1 MKPGKRIKTVLIIVI
16 IVAAAIL
23 IGIAAYVGRLYSR
36 INKVTASEPQ
46 ERIPRSEETFEINTS
61 EPDTIEVEEVEELFD
76 VDSIDMM
83 ETDEI
88 KNILLIGQ
96 DAREGEERQRSDTMI
111 ICSINTH
118 TNKVTLASLMRDMY
132 VPIPG
137 YSNNRI
143 NAAYV
148 FGGMELLDEV
158 IEQDFGIPIDGN
170 IEVDFEGFVEAM
182 DVIGGIDIELSGEE
196 AGYISTGGWEDQGE
210 YGNDGTWD
218 LQEGMN
224 TLTPAQA
231 LSFARIRHVGNS
243 DWERTDRQRRVIM
256 AAFSKISSSSTAKQ
270 LSVADSILPYIT
282 TDLSGKEL
290 LSYVKTIS
298 EAGITNFE
306 SYRIPADGTYTSENI
321 SGMSV
326 LVPDLVK
333 NSELLKEYL
342 YGKGVE
348 PEIKEKDDEDEKTE
362 KDPDDKTGT
371 KTSSAKRNKS
381 GSSGSENNS
390 SGTADTTA
398 NTNTNTYAANNY
410 DYNSYAGTAVQQAP
424 APAAADTA
432 APDASGDVVQPAA
445 DGGDAGQNILIEE
458 EANTEPAGQD
468 SGALPADAGATDPN
482 AGTVDAGGT
491 DAGQAADA
499 GGDAGSVG
507 GDAGTAGTDAAAAD
521 AGTGA
526 AEAAPAAEAPAA
538 APEPAPAAEAPVV
551 QEAPAADPIPA
562 EGGA

>member
-16 IVAAAIL
+16 IVAAAVL
-23 IGIAAYVGRLYSR
+23 IGIAAYVGRLYSK

-46 ERIPRSEETFEINTS
+46 VRIPRSEETFEVNTD
-61 EPDTIEVEEVEELFD
+61 EPDTIKVEEVEELFD

-83 ETDEI
+83 DADEI

-118 TNKVTLASLMRDMY
+118 TKKVTLASLMRDMY

-143 NAAYV
+143 NAAYA

-256 AAFSKISSSSTAKQ
+256 AAFNKISSASTAKQ

-290 LSYVKTIS
+290 LKYVKTIS

-306 SYRIPADGTYTSENI
+306 SYRIPVDGTYSSENI

-342 YGKGVE
+342 YGKGVD
-348 PEIKEKDDEDEKTE
+348 PEIKEDEEDGEEAE

-371 KTSSAKRNKS
+371 KTTASKNKS
-381 GSSGSENNS
+381 KNKESENNAAGGS
-390 SGTADTTA
+390 TGSGTA
-398 NTNTNTYAANNY
+398 NANNY
-410 DYNSYAGTAVQQAP
+410 SAPTYVANDYGYNAGGGAVQQAAAP
-424 APAAADTA
+424 AATAAPAEPAATPAAAD
-432 APDASGDVVQPAA
+432 PAA
-445 DGGDAGQNILIEE
+445 AGGDAGQTILIDEGDTT
-458 EANTEPAGQD
+458 A
-468 SGALPADAGATDPN
+468 PADAGGDV
-482 AGTVDAGGT
+482 GTVDAGGAAPA
-491 DAGQAADA
+491 DSGAADTA
-499 GGDAGSVG
+499 PAAPADTG
-507 GDAGTAGTDAAAAD
+507 AGTADTAP
-521 AGTGA
+521 A
-526 AEAAPAAEAPAA
+526 AEVPAAPAAEAPAA
-538 APEPAPAAEAPVV
+538 PEPVAAAEVPAA
-551 QEAPAADPIPA
+551 PIPA

>member
-1 MKPGKRIKTVLIIVI
+1 MKPGKRIKTILIIII

-23 IGIAAYVGRLYSR
+23 IGIAAYVARLYSR
-36 INKVTASEPQ
+36 INKVTASAPQ
-46 ERIPRSEETFEINTS
+46 ERIPRSEETFEVNTD
-61 EPDTIEVEEVEELFD
+61 EPDTIEEKEVEELFD

-83 ETDEI
+83 EADEI

-143 NAAYV
+143 NAAYA
-148 FGGMELLDEV
+148 FGGMDLLDEV
-158 IEQDFGIPIDGN
+158 IEQDFGVPIDGN

-306 SYRIPADGTYTSENI
+306 SYRIPVDGYYSSENI
-321 SGMSV
+321 NGMSV

-348 PEIKEKDDEDEKTE
+348 PELHDKDDEDSEAE
-362 KDPDDKTGT
+362 DADADEAGG
-371 KTSSAKRNKS
+371 KTSD
-381 GSSGSENNS
+381 G
-390 SGTADTTA
+390 SGTRNRTGSRTGNSNTGA
-398 NTNTNTYAANNY
+398 NTNTYNTSAYTADTYSYNTYG
-410 DYNSYAGTAVQQAP
+410 GTVQQAP
-424 APAAADTA
+424 VPAAAETAQTDTSG
-432 APDASGDVVQPAA
+432 DNGQASGN
-445 DGGDAGQNILIEE
+445 GNGDTGQNILIEE
-458 EANTEPAGQD
+458 DAGAEPAGGESGTEPA
-468 SGALPADAGATDPN
+468 ADPN
-482 AGTVDAGGT
+482 AGGT
-491 DAGQAADA
+491 DAGQAAADG
-499 GGDAGSVG
+499 GGDTGS
-507 GDAGTAGTDAAAAD
+507 APAETAPAETAP
-521 AGTGA
+521 
-526 AEAAPAAEAPAA
+526 AEAASAAEVQA
-538 APEPAPAAEAPVV
+538 APEPAPAAEAPAV
-551 QEAPAADPIPA
+551 QEVPAADPIPA

>member
-1 MKPGKRIKTVLIIVI
+1 MKPGKPFKIVLIII
-16 IVAAAIL
+16 LIAAAAVL
-23 IGIAAYVGRLYSR
+23 AGIGIYAGRLYSKL
-36 INKVTASEPQ
+36 NKVTVSEPR
-46 ERIPRSEETFEINTS
+46 ERIPRSEETFEVNTD

-83 ETDEI
+83 ESDSI

-118 TNKVTLASLMRDMY
+118 TKKVTLASLMRDMY

-143 NAAYV
+143 NAAYA

-170 IEVDFEGFVEAM
+170 VEVDFEGFVEAM
-182 DVIGGIDIELSGEE
+182 DVIGGIEIELSGEE

-210 YGNDGTWD
+210 YGNDGTWN

-256 AAFSKISSSSTAKQ
+256 AAFNKISSSSTAKQ
-270 LSVADSILPYIT
+270 LSIADSILPYIT
-282 TDLSGKEL
+282 TDLSGREL

-298 EAGITNFE
+298 EAGIKNFE
-306 SYRIPADGTYTSENI
+306 SYRIPADGTYSSENI

-342 YGKGVE
+342 YGKDGE
-348 PEIKEKDDEDEKTE
+348 PEIKDKDDEEGEETE
-362 KDPDDKTGT
+362 KDLDDKTGT
-371 KTSSAKRNKS
+371 KTTAAKNKS
-381 GSSGSENNS
+381 KAKNKDAGNTASGG
-390 SGTADTTA
+390 SGTG
-398 NTNTNTYAANNY
+398 NTNTNANTYVADNY
-410 DYNSYAGTAVQQAP
+410 DYANYGGGTVQQTAPADTGTADNDGNNGQAP
-424 APAAADTA
+424 AEVTDPN
-432 APDASGDVVQPAA
+432 
-445 DGGDAGQNILIEE
+445 AGQNILIDDG
-458 EANTEPAGQD
+458 EAPADGG
-468 SGALPADAGATDPN
+468 SGTSPADAGGNAGGTDPN
-482 AGTVDAGGT
+482 AGGT
-491 DAGQAADA
+491 DAGQAAPADNGGATDTVPADTGA
-499 GGDAGSVG
+499 GG
-507 GDAGTAGTDAAAAD
+507 GTDAAPAAD
-521 AGTGA
+521 V
-526 AEAAPAAEAPAA
+526 PAA
-538 APEPAPAAEAPVV
+538 EPAPAAEV
-551 QEAPAADPIPA
+551 PAAPEPVAVAVVPA
-562 EGGA
+562 APSPA

>member
-1 MKPGKRIKTVLIIVI
+1 MKPGKRIKTVLIIVA
-16 IVAAAIL
+16 IVAAAVL
-23 IGIAAYVGRLYSR
+23 IGIACYVGRLYSR
-36 INKVTASEPQ
+36 INKVTATAPQ
-46 ERIPRSEETFEINTS
+46 ERIPRSEETFEVNTD
-61 EPDTIEVEEVEELFD
+61 EPDTIEQEEVEELFD

-83 ETDEI
+83 KADEI

-143 NAAYV
+143 NAAYA

-158 IEQDFGIPIDGN
+158 IEQDFGVPIDGN
-170 IEVDFEGFVEAM
+170 IEVDFEGFVNAM

-196 AGYISTGGWEDQGE
+196 AGYISTGGWEDQGD
-210 YGNDGTWD
+210 YGNDGTWN

-256 AAFSKISSSSTAKQ
+256 AAFNKISSSSTAKQ
-270 LSVADSILPYIT
+270 LSVADSILPYIS

-298 EAGITNFE
+298 EAGITDFE
-306 SYRIPADGTYTSENI
+306 SYRIPVDGYYSSENI
-321 SGMSV
+321 NGMSV

-348 PEIKEKDDEDEKTE
+348 PEIKDEEDEEGAESE

-371 KTSSAKRNKS
+371 KTSSSKRKNKS
-381 GSSGSENNS
+381 SKNSTQSDTPIANTVNDYDYSSNNGGIVQQAPVPAAANTGTADYTGNGGQTPAGGTESDTGQNILIDEGDITGPADGGSDPVPADAGGNPDPNAGGTDSGQAVPADS
-390 SGTADTTA
+390 SGTAGD
-398 NTNTNTYAANNY
+398 
-410 DYNSYAGTAVQQAP
+410 
-424 APAAADTA
+424 AAADTA
-432 APDASGDVVQPAA
+432 PADTGAGAADTAPAA
-445 DGGDAGQNILIEE
+445 EV
-458 EANTEPAGQD
+458 P
-468 SGALPADAGATDPN
+468 
-482 AGTVDAGGT
+482 
-491 DAGQAADA
+491 
-499 GGDAGSVG
+499 
-507 GDAGTAGTDAAAAD
+507 
-521 AGTGA
+521 
-526 AEAAPAAEAPAA
+526 APAAEAPAVQDVPA
-538 APEPAPAAEAPVV
+538 APNPS
-551 QEAPAADPIPA
+551 

>member
-1 MKPGKRIKTVLIIVI
+1 MKPGKRIKTVIIIVV
-16 IVAAAIL
+16 IVVAAIL
-23 IGIAAYVGRLYSR
+23 IGAAAYAARLYSR

-61 EPDTIEVEEVEELFD
+61 EPDTIEEEEVEELFD

-83 ETDEI
+83 EADEI

-118 TNKVTLASLMRDMY
+118 TDKVTLASLMRDMY

-143 NAAYV
+143 NAAYA

-170 IEVDFEGFVEAM
+170 IEVDFEGFVEAL
-182 DVIGGIDIELSGEE
+182 DVIGGIEIELSGEE

-256 AAFSKISSSSTAKQ
+256 AAFSKISSASTAKQ
-270 LSVADSILPYIT
+270 LSIADSILPYIT

-298 EAGITNFE
+298 EAGITDFE
-306 SYRIPADGTYTSENI
+306 SYRIPVDGTYSSENI

-348 PEIKEKDDEDEKTE
+348 PEIKDKDDKDKDTE
-362 KDPDDKTGT
+362 KDPDDKTDS
-371 KTSSAKRNKS
+371 KTTTSKNKS
-381 GSSGSENNS
+381 KSKTRSSD
-390 SGTADTTA
+390 GTAANGAGTA
-398 NTNTNTYAANNY
+398 NTNTYTENYNNY
-410 DYNSYAGTAVQQAP
+410 GGGAVQQTA
-424 APAAADTA
+424 APAANPGNTDT
-432 APDASGDVVQPAA
+432 
-445 DGGDAGQNILIEE
+445 GQNILIEE
-458 EANTEPAGQD
+458 DGTDVQNGGTETT
-468 SGALPADAGATDPN
+468 PADPGTAADPN
-482 AGTVDAGGT
+482 AGGTEAGQPASDGGTNPAPADPGTGGT
-491 DAGQAADA
+491 D
-499 GGDAGSVG
+499 
-507 GDAGTAGTDAAAAD
+507 TAP
-521 AGTGA
+521 A
-526 AEAAPAAEAPAA
+526 AEPAAPAAEPAAPAAEAPAA
-538 APEPAPAAEAPVV
+538 PAAEAP
-551 QEAPAADPIPA
+551 AAPIPA